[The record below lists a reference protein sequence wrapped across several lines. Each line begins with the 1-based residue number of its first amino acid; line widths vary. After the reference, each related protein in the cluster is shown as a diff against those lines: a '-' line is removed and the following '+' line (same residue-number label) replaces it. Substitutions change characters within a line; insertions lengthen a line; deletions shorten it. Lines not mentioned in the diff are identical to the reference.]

1 MCSQSTA
8 GGMQTRQ
15 ETKPEWKAPRESE
28 MLSYGLLPCCSKEI
42 GVLRGTLSNRMNKM
56 TLFGG
61 GREGQ
66 GKTKI

>member
-15 ETKPEWKAPRESE
+15 ETKPEGEAPRESD

-42 GVLRGTLSNRMNKM
+42 GVFRGTLSNCMNKM
-56 TLFGG
+56 TLSDEG
-61 GREGQ
+61 EGQ